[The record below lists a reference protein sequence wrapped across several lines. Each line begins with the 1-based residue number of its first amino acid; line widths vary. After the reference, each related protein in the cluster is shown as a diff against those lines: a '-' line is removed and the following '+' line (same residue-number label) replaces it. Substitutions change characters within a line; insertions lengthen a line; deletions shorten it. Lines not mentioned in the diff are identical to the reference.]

1 MSAAAFSRSARLKGK
16 AASLLVIGVCIVLSS
31 CNPKTTWSV
40 EVPSPDGSWIAS
52 ARTDQYSGP
61 GNAGLYTGVYLRR
74 TRGQKDPMEILLL
87 DQQETGPI
95 TVKMNWLTPSH
106 LEVTYTDNP
115 TVDFQAVKAAGIE
128 ISVRELSSEI
138 IKTSQ

>member
-1 MSAAAFSRSARLKGK
+1 
-16 AASLLVIGVCIVLSS
+16 
-31 CNPKTTWSV
+31 
-40 EVPSPDGSWIAS
+40 
-52 ARTDQYSGP
+52 
-61 GNAGLYTGVYLRR
+61 
-74 TRGQKDPMEILLL
+74 MEILLL